1 MFKPTSTRGAAT
13 TIPLR
18 DAIAYLLWR
27 HKCIHPYRISRI
39 LVLANWRAEEKLGK
53 PITRFSVEGFEAGF
67 VIPEIG
73 EIKEKV
79 KKGEEKC
86 IVPNEEKKCF
96 EYTCNE
102 PVNIPRE
109 YAEIIDQVYEE
120 TKNLDD
126 VSLNRLVIRDP
137 RYKELLERGGF
148 Q

>member
-1 MFKPTSTRGAAT
+1 MKGA

-18 DAIAYLLWR
+18 DAIAYLLWK
-27 HKCIHPYRISRI
+27 HGCIHPYRISRI
-39 LVLANWRAEEKLGK
+39 LVLANWKAEEKLGK
-53 PITRFSVEGFEAGF
+53 PITKFSIEGLEAGF
-67 VIPEIG
+67 VIPEVG

-79 KKGEEKC
+79 KK
-86 IVPNEEKKCF
+86 CF
-96 EYTCNE
+96 EYTCSE

-126 VSLNRLVIRDP
+126 ISLNRLVIRDP